1 MSSSGSS
8 FHESNS
14 SFEDSADESGVVQSL
29 PNNTKVECVVL
40 VKGGGIDDSG
50 IIYTMTYD
58 SKIINIYV
66 DLARRVRVTP
76 SDLRLFYRGDCKTP
90 IRVVERIEAENDTT
104 TFTIQDC
111 CTLPTIT
118 RYYLKRSTPM
128 AALCMA
134 WGRTKDKAGDKVTLY
149 LDGKTLK
156 GKETIEHANI
166 YDGAILYGVV
176 EQTYLPSYVVVSDY
190 IILFL
195 TIINPVIV

>member
-1 MSSSGSS
+1 MSSSSSS

-14 SFEDSADESGVVQSL
+14 SFEDSTDESGVVQSL
-29 PNNTKVECVVL
+29 PNKTKVECVVL

-50 IIYTMTYD
+50 IIYTMTYET
-58 SKIINIYV
+58 KIINIYV
-66 DLARRVRVTP
+66 DLARWVRVTP
-76 SDLRLFYRGDCKTP
+76 SDLRLFYRGVYVTPDDTPFVKDFNLSNIVLVYWRDCKTP
-90 IRVVERIEAENDTT
+90 IRVVERIEAEHDTT

-128 AALCMA
+128 ATLCMA

-149 LDGKTLK
+149 LDGKSLK
-156 GKETIEHANI
+156 GKDTIEDANI

-176 EQTYLPSYVVVSDY
+176 E
-190 IILFL
+190 
-195 TIINPVIV
+195 

>member
-1 MSSSGSS
+1 
-8 FHESNS
+8 
-14 SFEDSADESGVVQSL
+14 SL
-29 PNNTKVECVVL
+29 PNKTKVECVVL

-50 IIYTMTYD
+50 IIYTMTYET
-58 SKIINIYV
+58 KIINIYV

-76 SDLRLFYRGDCKTP
+76 SDLRLFYRGVYVTPDDTPFVKDFNLSNIVLVYWRVGYITLFTFSLDCKTP
-90 IRVVERIEAENDTT
+90 IRVVERIEAEHDTT

-128 AALCMA
+128 ATLCMA

-149 LDGKTLK
+149 LDGKSLK
-156 GKETIEHANI
+156 GKDTIEDANI

-176 EQTYLPSYVVVSDY
+176 E
-190 IILFL
+190 
-195 TIINPVIV
+195 

>member
-1 MSSSGSS
+1 MSSSSSS

-50 IIYTMTYD
+50 IIYTMTYE
-58 SKIINIYV
+58 SKIVNIYV
-66 DLARRVRVTP
+66 DLARRGWVTP
-76 SDLRLFYRGDCKTP
+76 SDLRLFYRGVYISPDDTPFAKDFTLSNIVLVYRRDCKTP
-90 IRVVERIEAENDTT
+90 IGVVERIEAENDTT
-104 TFTIQDC
+104 IFTIQDC
-111 CTLPTIT
+111 CTLQPIT

-176 EQTYLPSYVVVSDY
+176 E
-190 IILFL
+190 
-195 TIINPVIV
+195 

>member
-1 MSSSGSS
+1 MSSSSSS

-50 IIYTMTYD
+50 IIYTMTYET
-58 SKIINIYV
+58 KIINIYV

-76 SDLRLFYRGDCKTP
+76 SDLRLFYRGVYVTP
-90 IRVVERIEAENDTT
+90 DDTPFAKDFSLSNIVLVYWRIEAEHDTT

-176 EQTYLPSYVVVSDY
+176 E
-190 IILFL
+190 
-195 TIINPVIV
+195 